1 MNIAVKIN
9 QDDRVY
15 IDRLRGLSILRV
27 VLVHLGLSWFFTP
40 YSQFVLVFL
49 PVLFFVS
56 GAVSFPVYLRAQNV
70 MHYGVKRL
78 ISVAFPY
85 YLIIGIILIVY
96 FVFYSP
102 GYALVG
108 EPLLRWILISPTSDF
123 MPFPLGQVWFLRV
136 LLVIIL
142 LSIPLYSV
150 GRHFPSALLL
160 PVGLSLVLSFTQS
173 YKEIHGLFYVDFFN
187 SYQPLVNAG
196 FFFFGSYYYAFK
208 DTIGTKSLC
217 VLLLVSLLSS
227 MTVFFHAG
235 LDLNMAE
242 HTFSPNLYYIGLS
255 FSAIFAV
262 LLLKPWIQWFLDSVP
277 RFDRL
282 IILYSKHA
290 YGIFIIHSFLIYF
303 SEFVL
308 GWEGVSSKPL
318 QALGKVLLVV
328 FGSLLLSIPVTA
340 ITKSCS
346 QWIVNKIYPS

>member
-1 MNIAVKIN
+1 MSITVTIN
-9 QDDRVY
+9 QDDRLY

-56 GAVSFPVYLRAQNV
+56 GAVSFPVYLRAKTA

-85 YLIIGIILIVY
+85 YFIIGIILVVY

-102 GYALVG
+102 GYSLVG
-108 EPLLRWILISPTSDF
+108 EPLLRWILISPTSNL
-123 MPFPLGQVWFLRV
+123 MPFPLGQVWFLRA

-150 GRHFPSALLL
+150 GRQFPSALLL
-160 PVGLSLVLSFTQS
+160 PVGLSLVLSFVQS
-173 YKEIHGLFYVDFFN
+173 YKEINDLFYIGFFN
-187 SYQPLVNAG
+187 SYQSMANAG
-196 FFFFGSYYYAFK
+196 FFFFGSYYYACK
-208 DTIGTKSLC
+208 STIGTKSLC
-217 VLLLVSLLSS
+217 VLLLLSLLSS
-227 MTVFFHAG
+227 MSIFFHAD
-235 LDLNMAE
+235 LDINMAE

-262 LLLKPWIQWFLDSVP
+262 LLLKPYVQWFLDAVP

-282 IILYSKHA
+282 ILLFSKHA

-303 SEFVL
+303 SEVVL
-308 GWEGVSSKPL
+308 GWQGVSSLPL
-318 QALGKVLLVV
+318 QALGKVTLVV
-328 FGSLLLSIPVTA
+328 FGSLILAIPVTN
-340 ITKSCS
+340 ITKRCS
-346 QWIVNKIYPS
+346 NWMVNKVYPC